1 MVSVCEFLDRPQARA
16 QALEDY
22 RRNGYL
28 ILTEVFTPA
37 EVAQMHEA
45 WTKIA
50 DERSAAGKKPYAN
63 LLMTHVSNPG
73 VASVVRNPLL
83 VKSVEAVLGGRIELI
98 QSQLMHG
105 RPGSKGFSP
114 HQDNFFNRAE
124 PKDDIIAAWIAV
136 EPVDRENG
144 SLAAYPRSH
153 VDGLVKT
160 RRDWFYLVTRS
171 LDIAKSLLRIVMP
184 KGRVGPDD
192 SGVVERYAYASA
204 PKGVQAIPVA
214 LAPGSV
220 ALMHGDLIH
229 FSYPNQTESR
239 FRRSLVANFIRVGTK
254 FAAGPLTRRTPFDVY
269 AS

>member
-1 MVSVCEFLDRPQARA
+1 MVSVREFLDRPQARE

-22 RRNGYL
+22 RQSGYL
-28 ILTEVFTPA
+28 ILTDLFTPE
-37 EVAQMHEA
+37 EVAQMQNV
-45 WTKIA
+45 WTEIA
-50 DERSAAGKKPYAN
+50 DQRHAAGKKPHAN
-63 LLMTHVSNPG
+63 LLMTHVTNPG
-73 VASVVRNPLL
+73 VAAVVRHPLL
-83 VKSVEAVLGGRIELI
+83 VKCVEAVLGGRIELI

-124 PKDDIIAAWIAV
+124 PKDDIVAAWIAV
-136 EPVDRENG
+136 ERVDRENG
-144 SLAAYPRSH
+144 SLAAYPGSH

-171 LDIAKSLLRIVMP
+171 LDIAKSLLRIVLP
-184 KGRVGPDD
+184 KGRAEPDD
-192 SGVVERYAYASA
+192 TGVVERYAYASA
-204 PKGVQAIPVA
+204 PKGVQAIPLA
-214 LAPGSV
+214 LAPGSI

-269 AS
+269 AA